1 LRMIVI
7 RHGLLGLIGVLG
19 FGLVAPSAALARE
32 DLSPGASGVVVGT
45 EGRGLRLRNGPGVTH
60 RVLAV
65 LPDGAP
71 VQVIGGPVSDG
82 TDEWYQ
88 LRTDDGKS
96 GWSIERHLRPA
107 TTSLTT
113 PAPPPAP
120 AATTQAAQPP
130 LLSALSLPPGG
141 EGGRTFLAKTTA
153 YANGVGGVPRNAR
166 TASGTR
172 TRWGVIAV
180 DPKVVPLGSMLKI
193 DGYDIVFTAED
204 TGRAIK
210 GHTIDIWLPDS
221 KEARA
226 YGIKYRTVTVLRE
239 GSAR

>member
-7 RHGLLGLIGVLG
+7 RHGLIGLIGVLG
-19 FGLVAPSAALARE
+19 FPLVAPSAALARE
-32 DLSPGASGVVVGT
+32 DLSPGAGGVVVGT

-65 LPDGAP
+65 LPDGAS

-107 TTSLTT
+107 TTSPT
-113 PAPPPAP
+113 PA
-120 AATTQAAQPP
+120 AATQAAQPP
-130 LLSALSLPPGG
+130 LLGALSLPAGG

-166 TASGTR
+166 TASGTP

-180 DPKVVPLGSMLKI
+180 DPKVIPLGSTLKI

-204 TGRAIK
+204 TGGAIK
-210 GHTIDIWLPDS
+210 GHTIDIWLPDG

-226 YGIKYRTVTVLRE
+226 YGTKYRTVTVLRE
-239 GSAR
+239 GPAR